1 MIVRIL
7 LVILIIFFVL
17 IIIKC
22 LDKSYSKEEQ
32 IKTLI
37 RQSARWS
44 FAAKQDKNPIISVL
58 HANYGAGYL
67 WALKDIATDTEIE
80 SVGNI
85 DILRFRDEIV
95 KVQDEANKKLIRSCP
110 KLVPKDNY
118 LANIAGEG

>member
-80 SVGNI
+80 RIGNI